1 MISQAAFKEVAR
13 MTTELT
19 QQVARE
25 HTIRRKASIEEFWA
39 LPESMLP
46 TEYINGEIIMA
57 PTPTVIHQTVVVN
70 ILFAL
75 RQFLQKV
82 DIGTILVSPMD
93 VVLPTGE
100 VVQPDLFVLVGEESQ
115 PAQSAKNV
123 QVAPSLAIEILS
135 PGSIKHDTITKR
147 NLYEQNGVRE
157 YWIVDPEART
167 IAQLVLRDA
176 RYVLTELSEEDTIR
190 SAVLTGFE
198 MVVGHLLAS

>member
-1 MISQAAFKEVAR
+1 MVSQAVFKEVAR
-13 MTTELT
+13 ITTELT
-19 QQVARE
+19 QQATRE
-25 HTIRRKASIEEFWA
+25 HTVRRKASIEEFWA

-57 PTPTVIHQTVVVN
+57 PTPTVVHQTVVVN

-82 DIGTILVSPMD
+82 DIGTVLVSPMD

-100 VVQPDLFVLVGEESQ
+100 VVQPDVFVLVGEESQ
-115 PAQSAKNV
+115 PARSAKNI
-123 QVAPSLAIEILS
+123 QGAPSLAVEILS
-135 PGSIKHDTITKR
+135 PGSIKHDRITKR

-157 YWIVDPEART
+157 YWIVDPKART
-167 IAQLVLRDA
+167 LAQLVLRDE
-176 RYVLTELSEEDTIR
+176 RYVLTELAEGDTIR

-198 MVVGHLLAS
+198 MVVGRLLGS

>member
-1 MISQAAFKEVAR
+1 

-19 QQVARE
+19 QQVVRE

-57 PTPTVIHQTVVVN
+57 PTPTVAHQTVVGN
-70 ILFAL
+70 IYLAL

-82 DIGTILVSPMD
+82 DIGMVFVSPLD

-100 VVQPDLFVLVGEESQ
+100 VVQPDVFVLVGEELQ
-115 PAQSAKNV
+115 PTPSAKNV
-123 QVAPSLAIEILS
+123 QVAPSLAVEILS

-167 IAQLVLRDA
+167 IAQLVLQDG
-176 RYVLTELSEEDTIR
+176 RYVLTELAEGDTIR
-190 SAVLTGFE
+190 SAILKGFE
-198 MVVGHLLAS
+198 MVVGRLLAS